1 VRLLVSRWNVEVLT
15 TTRKILPSQV
25 NLVWAHD
32 GNVMSDRFELVFAP
46 SVPAVGLASFSI
58 RFVSEVAA
66 KTDFQPVWR
75 LGETAVNLFSGAV
88 MNMVIGVRGKI
99 KLWVNQK
106 NVRNILSKFH
116 VFGLLMI
123 AFLYFLFNMLQS
135 S

>member
-1 VRLLVSRWNVEVLT
+1 LLVSRWNVEVLT

-66 KTDFQPVWR
+66 KTDFQPV
-75 LGETAVNLFSGAV
+75 
-88 MNMVIGVRGKI
+88 
-99 KLWVNQK
+99 
-106 NVRNILSKFH
+106 
-116 VFGLLMI
+116 
-123 AFLYFLFNMLQS
+123 
-135 S
+135 